1 MQVRAV
7 RGGESVQVPGL
18 TVRYGMAVENTKAQ
32 FCVEKRFDTIPT
44 LDATRMRLFEVLQSD
59 EADIERV
66 ERVISTDPAV
76 TAKVIKLA
84 NSPFYRHAQQ
94 HLGLHQS
101 LLTIGLDMVKCISLS
116 MTVMD
121 RLKCETRYAR
131 DLWAHSYAAALIA
144 ISLGTNKA
152 EKDRLFTGALL
163 HDLGRMIFLFIAP
176 EVYTA
181 LIDSEGCRPGEDLE
195 RQTFSISHTELG
207 ESVARK
213 WNFPEE
219 IVEIISSH
227 HRPVSRD
234 SALVCLIN
242 HVIRRCEM
250 GVTEADRSCLGM
262 VRPFLGDAYKD
273 LVNTIIQRYKTNTV
287 MIESLF

>member
-1 MQVRAV
+1 
-7 RGGESVQVPGL
+7 
-18 TVRYGMAVENTKAQ
+18 MAMENTKAQ
-32 FCVEKRFDTIPT
+32 FCVEKRFDAIPA
-44 LDATRMRLFEVLQSD
+44 LDATRMRLFEVLQSGD
-59 EADIERV
+59 ADIEQVKRI
-66 ERVISTDPAV
+66 ISTDPAM

-116 MTVMD
+116 MAVMETL
-121 RLKCETRYAR
+121 RCETRCAR

-144 ISLGTNKA
+144 VSLSTNKA

-163 HDLGRMIFLFIAP
+163 HDLGRMIFLFLAP

-181 LIDSEGCRPGEDLE
+181 LIDAEGCRPGEELE
-195 RQTFSISHTELG
+195 RQTFSLSHTELG
-207 ESVARK
+207 EAVARK

-219 IVEIISSH
+219 IVGIISGH
-227 HRPVSRD
+227 HRPYSRD
-234 SALVCLIN
+234 SALICLIS
-242 HVIRRCEM
+242 HVICRCAM
-250 GVTEADRSCLGM
+250 GIPEADPSCLGM

-273 LVNTIIQRYKTNTV
+273 LVNIIVQRYKTNTAV
-287 MIESLF
+287 IEGLF